1 MNAIDKIPEVV
12 YKKIVDK
19 IEKLANEEPA
29 NIIECFD
36 SVANRLPTDEEIESI
51 LLYLNKNNLPQ
62 A

>member
-1 MNAIDKIPEVV
+1 MNAIDKIPDVV

-19 IEKLANEEPA
+19 IEKLANEKPTD
-29 NIIECFD
+29 IVGCFD
-36 SVANRLPTDEEIESI
+36 SVAKRLPTEDELESI

>member
-19 IEKLANEEPA
+19 IQKIATEEPA